1 MAAAEG
7 LGHLFII
14 DERVWAKVTSIG
26 MSAAVAYLVLACG
39 TGRDNKA
46 TPWSIK
52 AVKKYAGMG
61 WARAKPAIDE
71 LIAGGF
77 IRLAESHTVSH
88 PRYELATLA
97 RLVEFQTAENS
108 QSPLGFDERRVFTNL
123 QEGRQPESKTA
134 RRFAEG
140 LCRRGFLC
148 RDAQGIYKLPE
159 PATEASGDLLI
170 WLPNS
175 IVKGTPS
182 GEESPV
188 LRLRGAGCL
197 WTLRLFVDL
206 YSAQNLRDDGGINPR
221 LVWRP
226 FERRKI
232 GEQGAYTV
240 WGFKPGIGKL
250 WPTCGP
256 FAAHESRKKA
266 KPKDC
271 SPTWESINLMEAM
284 GLLSFVP
291 HIFEN
296 DTAAAEPIHPY
307 GIGGSSEATIEP
319 LIGSAADEA
328 ARAMALPSKLEEAI
342 EDGFEYFCPVVKT
355 KPRAQMIGVARL
367 TYRPHTRR
375 TAEWFAELNQNGH
388 ALIDTFEKL
397 TDKAKASASVRE
409 ANYA

>member
-7 LGHLFII
+7 PGHLFIV
-14 DERVWAKVTSIG
+14 DARSWGRVTSIG

-39 TGRDNKA
+39 TKRDNKA
-46 TPWSIK
+46 TPWSVK

-77 IRLAESHTVSH
+77 IRLGESHTASY
-88 PRYELATLA
+88 PRYELATY
-97 RLVEFQTAENS
+97 RELVEFETSENP
-108 QSPLGFDERRVFTNL
+108 QSPLGHDERRVFTNL
-123 QEGRQPESKTA
+123 QEGRQPGNKTA
-134 RRFAEG
+134 RRFADR

-148 RDAQGIYKLPE
+148 RDAPGIYKLPA
-159 PATEASGDLLI
+159 PVTQASCDRPI
-170 WLPNS
+170 WLPKS
-175 IVKGTPS
+175 IVMGTPS

-188 LRLRGAGCL
+188 LRLRSAGCL

-221 LVWRP
+221 LIWWN

-240 WGFKPGIGKL
+240 WGFKPGDKRL
-250 WPTCGP
+250 MPSSGP

-266 KPKDC
+266 KAADN
-271 SPTWESINLMEAM
+271 SPCWDSVHLMLDM

-296 DTAAAEPIHPY
+296 DTATAEPIHAY
-307 GIGGSSEATIEP
+307 GIGGPSEAAIEQE
-319 LIGSAADEA
+319 IGAAADEA
-328 ARAMALPSKLEEAI
+328 ARAMVLPSKLEEAI
-342 EDGFEYFCPVVKT
+342 EAGFEYFCPVLKT
-355 KPRAQMIGVARL
+355 KPMAQMIGVARL
-367 TYRPHTRR
+367 TYRPRTLR
-375 TAEWFAELNQNGH
+375 TAEWFAELIKNGH
-388 ALIDTFEKL
+388 ALIDNFDKL
-397 TDKAKASASVRE
+397 AEKAKISALLRE
-409 ANYA
+409 ANFA